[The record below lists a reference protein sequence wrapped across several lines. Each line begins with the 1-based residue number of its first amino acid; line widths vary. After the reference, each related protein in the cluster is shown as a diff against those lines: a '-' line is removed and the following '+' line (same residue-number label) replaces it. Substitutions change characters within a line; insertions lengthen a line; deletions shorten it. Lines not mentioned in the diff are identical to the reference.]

1 MIHNLMDIKI
11 PELNRLKYR
20 SDKDIQVVPKK
31 LAPNS
36 NSPMM
41 VYLQAGDAELGA
53 LFLVRCKDG
62 TLFSQIRNF
71 FL

>member
-1 MIHNLMDIKI
+1 M
-11 PELNRLKYR
+11 NRLKYR
-20 SDKDIQVVPKK
+20 SDKDIDVVPKSI
-31 LAPNS
+31 APAS

-62 TLFSQIRNF
+62 TFYLK
-71 FL
+71 

>member
-1 MIHNLMDIKI
+1 M
-11 PELNRLKYR
+11 NRLKYR
-20 SDKDIQVVPKK
+20 TDMDVDVVPKAM
-31 LAPNS
+31 APTS

-62 TLFSQIRNF
+62 AYQIK
-71 FL
+71 